1 MVVMAIRLTL
11 NEFVISLD
19 RLVNMLQME
28 PPTLQKLCKERTTW
42 VGELHYKTC
51 ELKKRT
57 TGKWQR

>member
-28 PPTLQKLCKERTTW
+28 PPTLQKKYAKNK
-42 VGELHYKTC
+42 LH
-51 ELKKRT
+51 
-57 TGKWQR
+57 G